1 MSKKTI
7 NANSIN
13 ETHGN
18 VEFEHGRDELS
29 SIVEMAVEQEEQKQ
43 PEPEKKNNICLRD
56 TLVEMDEFK
65 KYGLNQYFL
74 RAIMTENYY
83 TLDQAHKLIQDFL
96 NNH

>member
-7 NANSIN
+7 KANSVN

-18 VEFEHGRDELS
+18 IEFEQGGNEFS
-29 SIVEMAVEQEEQKQ
+29 SIVEMVSEQTEPKRT
-43 PEPEKKNNICLRD
+43 EPEKKNNICLRD
-56 TLVEMDEFK
+56 RIIQMDEFK

-74 RAIMTENYY
+74 RAILTENYY

>member
-7 NANSIN
+7 KANSVN

-18 VEFEHGRDELS
+18 IEFEQGGNELGR
-29 SIVEMAVEQEEQKQ
+29 IVEMASEQTEPKR

-56 TLVEMDEFK
+56 RIIQMDEFK

-74 RAIMTENYY
+74 RAILTENYY

>member
-7 NANSIN
+7 KANSVN
-13 ETHGN
+13 ETNGN
-18 VEFEHGRDELS
+18 IEFEQGGDELS
-29 SIVEMAVEQEEQKQ
+29 RIVEMVSKQTETKQ

-56 TLVEMDEFK
+56 RIIEMDDFK

-74 RAIMTENYY
+74 RAILTKNYY

-96 NNH
+96 DNH